1 MKRKSTT
8 KKERKNRKACR
19 IKERWNKS
27 NMKNRKNK
35 FEKENKLQKNEQR
48 RPTKRKK

>member
-1 MKRKSTT
+1 MNEKKIYN
-8 KKERKNRKACR
+8 KERKNRKGCR

-35 FEKENKLQKNEQR
+35 FEKENK
-48 RPTKRKK
+48 